1 MQSAIP
7 NDPIELRG
15 CLLQILWIIRDL
27 TQAHILLLDES
38 FVLLESLLACK
49 LDQGAGS
56 EVGNAGLEQHY
67 PLDKAIEVATEDK
80 SFKSIVVRVSKSEW
94 QDAIGTPRT
103 CLSWIFY
110 SLDLKRLMEF

>member
-56 EVGNAGLEQHY
+56 EVGNAGLENHD
-67 PLDKAIEVATEDK
+67 PFDKDIGLATENK
-80 SFKSIVVRVSKSEW
+80 SFKSIGVRVSKSEW
-94 QDAIGTPRT
+94 QDAVGTPRT
-103 CLSWIFY
+103 CLGWVFY
-110 SLDLKRLMEF
+110 SLNLKRLMKF